1 MSSLDQQ
8 PLGTI
13 KFTPTQNEVSH
24 YQIQRHAGDAF
35 FSIEENVRL
44 HGLDTLIDHYQDSSE
59 SIGTQLVCPIKGS
72 LPPPQSRQ
80 LGKTNLLHRAVR
92 ENSLKVVSEVLKAGY
107 KHNIDAKTQDG
118 QTAVHLSCQHPDE
131 QILKLLI
138 EAGANVNCRDSRG
151 DTPLHYACRNLN
163 SEMTRILLEQHV
175 NVQARNNTTGWVP
188 MHDAARHG
196 NMGAVKLLIEARA
209 PPLPRAC
216 DGQFPID
223 FAREFDHKEVAEYLQ
238 GYKPPEPKTSKHQ
251 WYHGTGDRA
260 FAENLLNEYAKM
272 LKVCDPSNSPDH
284 PTGEPP
290 EDLTTGL
297 YLVRHSKGNNVLT
310 LMFEKRPRHFIIR
323 QDAKFYY
330 IDEGPFMP
338 SLEHLVEHFQH
349 FEDGLPCNLRHAVKP
364 EPKPPL
370 PLFSTIPRRSKTMSG
385 GSEPSSSCSNDPPE
399 TNGERFPSSIPVTAH
414 SSLLRP
420 PKIPQQQQPQVSPKK
435 SGFFGRKSVEEIK
448 SPTTPNRNL
457 SVPNEFGTNSPAAES
472 GNLISRISPNFKS
485 LKFSKGKKKKKCD
498 ESDEKQLLDEIP
510 SLMKEL
516 SFSTNFLPQAT
527 SADVSQLYN
536 VPTNNSAVAQED
548 RSVDYFTESDVQII
562 KNWRPTG
569 TVVGEEE
576 EIYFIDKPPST
587 VGDLANNNSADLTGY
602 ESTVLVG
609 GSVKSSLPT
618 GFKTS
623 EAGYIMMQSVPVF
636 VETSPA
642 DQTNNNV
649 PPPPALPPMNSS
661 SSSST
666 NMGVDIRYSR
676 TESTISDSEFDP
688 ILKRQMSNISGTA
701 IPEEEGG
708 DTEPRARN
716 RNHPNYFI
724 PLPELVLGP
733 KIGNGEFGNVIQGI
747 LKRIDQITG
756 EEVECVPVAIKMLHD
771 EHCKR
776 TNRTEFL
783 REASVMI
790 QLKHHCIVK
799 LLGITKGADDR
810 SILMV
815 QELAPLGSMHAFLVE
830 NAATIQPNS
839 DLKLWASQIACGMS
853 YLETQHFVHRDL
865 AARNIL
871 LASRHQVK
879 ISDFGLS
886 RALPQDTDY
895 YKATQGGKWPI
906 KWYAPESFNYG
917 TFSHASD
924 VWSFGITLWEMFSL
938 GLPPYGEMM
947 GKEVS
952 GFVLLVGEC
961 GI

>member
-1 MSSLDQQ
+1 M
-8 PLGTI
+8 
-13 KFTPTQNEVSH
+13 
-24 YQIQRHAGDAF
+24 
-35 FSIEENVRL
+35 RL

-59 SIGTQLVCPIKGS
+59 SIGTQLICPIKGS
-72 LPPPQSRQ
+72 LPPPFTMKANNDFRIFFMKGLRLRRIMTLIFFMQ

-151 DTPLHYACRNLN
+151 DTPLHYACRNQN
-163 SEMTRILLEQHV
+163 AEMTRILLEQHV

-196 NMGAVKLLIEARA
+196 NIGAIKLLIEARA

-223 FAREFDHKEVAEYLQ
+223 FAHEFDHKEVAEFLE
-238 GYKPPEPKTSKHQ
+238 GYKPPEPKTFRHQ

-385 GSEPSSSCSNDPPE
+385 SSEPSSSCSNDPPE
-399 TNGERFPSSIPVTAH
+399 TNGDRFTSSIPVTAH
-414 SSLLRP
+414 TSLLRP
-420 PKIPQQQQPQVSPKK
+420 PKVPQQQQHQQPPQVSPKK
-435 SGFFGRKSVEEIK
+435 SGFFGRKSVDENK
-448 SPTTPNRNL
+448 SLTTTPARNL
-457 SVPNEFGTNSPAAES
+457 SVPNEFGLNSPGNSAES

-498 ESDEKQLLDEIP
+498 DSDEKQLLDEIP

-536 VPTNNSAVAQED
+536 VPTNNSAVAQD
-548 RSVDYFTESDVQII
+548 RTVDYFTESDVQII
-562 KNWRPTG
+562 KYLRPTG
-569 TVVGEEE
+569 AAVGEEEQQE

-587 VGDLANNNSADLTGY
+587 VGDVAITKDNASLTGY
-602 ESTVLVG
+602 DETTVVG
-609 GSVKSSLPT
+609 GSVKNTIPT

-636 VETSPA
+636 VETTPA

-649 PPPPALPPMNSS
+649 PPPAALPAMNTNSS
-661 SSSST
+661 TNT

-688 ILKRQMSNISGTA
+688 ILKRQMSNISATA

-708 DTEPRARN
+708 GKETRDRN

-733 KIGNGEFGNVIQGI
+733 RIGNGEFGNVIQGI
-747 LKRIDQITG
+747 LKRIDQTTG

-815 QELAPLGSMHAFLVE
+815 QELAPLGSMHDFLVE

-952 GFVLLVGEC
+952 DGCALCSLPC
-961 GI
+961 